1 MEHPYPTPRQT
12 RAIVIMDGAADDP
25 QADLGNLTPLQ
36 AARTPHSD
44 AIAREGICGLAKTIP
59 DDMDPGSDVAT
70 LSILGYDPHRYHTG
84 RAPLEAASLDVP
96 LHSGDVAFRCNFVTS
111 DGTTLIDYSA
121 GEVTTAEAQ
130 TLLHSIAERLATE
143 RVQFYPGVSYR
154 HIMVWQDGSTEV
166 ETTPP
171 HDIIGEPIE
180 AHLPEGAGEAMLR
193 QLMFDS
199 LEVLDSH
206 DINKRRRDEGRPPA
220 NMIWLWGQ
228 GRPCSLPSFP
238 VNRGAPGAMIAA
250 VDLPRGVAKSAGLS
264 APDVPGATGSLDTD
278 FSAKAT
284 AALEAIERFDFVAV
298 HVEAPDEASHQGSP
312 ERKVWAIEQI
322 DRQIVGPLRER
333 LEAVPRSRLMV
344 VADHYTKLS
353 TRTHAREPVP
363 FAVLGPPRDEAEAY
377 DEENAAQTRRFLEE
391 GWRLPD
397 LLFEG

>member
-1 MEHPYPTPRQT
+1 
-12 RAIVIMDGAADDP
+12 
-25 QADLGNLTPLQ
+25 
-36 AARTPHSD
+36 
-44 AIAREGICGLAKTIP
+44 
-59 DDMDPGSDVAT
+59 
-70 LSILGYDPHRYHTG
+70 
-84 RAPLEAASLDVP
+84 
-96 LHSGDVAFRCNFVTS
+96 
-111 DGTTLIDYSA
+111 
-121 GEVTTAEAQ
+121 
-130 TLLHSIAERLATE
+130 
-143 RVQFYPGVSYR
+143 
-154 HIMVWQDGSTEV
+154 
-166 ETTPP
+166 
-171 HDIIGEPIE
+171 
-180 AHLPEGAGEAMLR
+180 
-193 QLMFDS
+193 
-199 LEVLDSH
+199 
-206 DINKRRRDEGRPPA
+206 
-220 NMIWLWGQ
+220 
-228 GRPCSLPSFP
+228 
-238 VNRGAPGAMIAA
+238 MIAA